1 MLHGLYI
8 KDPAEK
14 TLHFSGIGGEFSPV
28 RGTRQETAE
37 TTFSPLKGRP
47 DLFGL
52 FLLLSL
58 SFPLFFL
65 FLPLFDS
72 VLVI

>member
-1 MLHGLYI
+1 MVFYI

-14 TLHFSGIGGEFSPV
+14 TLHFSGIGGKFSPV
-28 RGTRQETAE
+28 RGILAESAE
-37 TTFSPLKGRP
+37 TTFSPLTGEP
-47 DLFGL
+47 DPFAL